1 MRRFADILAADRLE
15 RDDLL
20 ALIGATDEEDRRA
33 LYRRADDVRR
43 ATHGNV
49 VHLRGII
56 EFSNYCRCDC
66 LYCGVRASNKRVARY
81 RMSEEEILRA
91 ADAIAEAGVK
101 TIVLQSGEDL
111 AYTGEAFG
119 EIIREIKRRHDVA
132 ITLSLGE
139 RPREDYERWR
149 ALGADR
155 YLLKHETANRAL
167 YERLHPTQSYDER
180 LAALRLLKEI
190 GFQTGSGNV
199 VGFPDQTDEDIA
211 DDLLLCR
218 ELDVD
223 MASFSPFLP
232 ADDTPLADLPSPPL
246 WKILNV
252 MAAARLVLPEAHIPA
267 TTALSAMD
275 AEGRALGLRAGANV
289 VMPTF
294 TPNEFRFNYL
304 IYNAKPG
311 GSEDPTKKLDA
322 LRALFNRLDL
332 RVGQD
337 RGHSLKARQT
347 VK

>member
-1 MRRFADILAADRLE
+1 MKSVTDILAADRLE

-20 ALIGATDEEDRRA
+20 ALIGARDEEGRRA

-91 ADAIAEAGVK
+91 AETIAEAGIK

-111 AYTGEAFG
+111 AYTSEAFG

-149 ALGADR
+149 EAGADR

-167 YERLHPTQSYDER
+167 YERLHPTQSFDER
-180 LAALRLLKEI
+180 IDALRLLKEI

-246 WKILNV
+246 WKTLNV
-252 MAAARLVLPEAHIPA
+252 MAAARLVLPDAHIPA

-275 AEGRALGLRAGANV
+275 PEGRALGLRAGANV

-311 GSEDPTKKLDA
+311 GSEDPTKKLDD
-322 LRALFNRLDL
+322 LRALLDRLGL
-332 RVGQD
+332 RVGD
-337 RGHSLKARQT
+337 DYGHSVKTKQT
-347 VK
+347 AG